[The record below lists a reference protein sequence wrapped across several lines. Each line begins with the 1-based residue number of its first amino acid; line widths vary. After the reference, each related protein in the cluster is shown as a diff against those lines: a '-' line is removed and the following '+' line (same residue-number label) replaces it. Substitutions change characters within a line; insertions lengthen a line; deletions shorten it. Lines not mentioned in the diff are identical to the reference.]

1 MISNKQELHLACMIF
16 DREGR
21 ILIHKDSDRGYEFGC
36 IKKVLIT
43 DRGDWKEC
51 CEQGY
56 MKKYGIKIKVD
67 RCPIPI
73 ATYLYDQKNALG
85 LIIMAEYD
93 GEAEDIKED
102 WFIKSEK
109 EIMEIDGKMVEL
121 FKENVKNAV
130 QIRKLRK
137 EEKSYDSVGRSAE
150 NI

>member
-1 MISNKQELHLACMIF
+1 
-16 DREGR
+16 
-21 ILIHKDSDRGYEFGC
+21 
-36 IKKVLIT
+36 
-43 DRGDWKEC
+43 
-51 CEQGY
+51 
-56 MKKYGIKIKVD
+56 
-67 RCPIPI
+67 
-73 ATYLYDQKNALG
+73 
-85 LIIMAEYD
+85 MAEYD